1 MELWWKVKAT
11 CWILDF
17 SKATPVAQGCKRHC
31 KIVAVAV
38 PASLTSMAAWMLRES
53 ADSGWM
59 HTHAKRTN
67 RLRKQYVDLQL
78 RGRSPRHT
86 AWMTVAQS
94 PWSLDAQPTL
104 QVHIPHGRDATDQHL
119 HTLFHYGVVQRKHM
133 IQNHLLH
140 SHWRKKT
147 RLYKHLLVPISS
159 YSAVILN
166 KKMWIKTMNFQCHS
180 QLCPAHRHLGSHR
193 ILRASCQADKDHPHF
208 WRNLSYLLW
217 WYVSQTNP
225 LISSQIISNCTP
237 IMVGVSMWIHIH
249 IDTEIYHSYIISM
262 CIYSVYI

>member
-1 MELWWKVKAT
+1 MFQFSLGLKANEWWLGKVSIFYGAMMKGEGYMLNS
-11 CWILDF
+11 WLL
-17 SKATPVAQGCKRHC
+17 KATPVAQGCKRHC

-133 IQNHLLH
+133 IQIHLIH
-140 SHWRKKT
+140 SH
-147 RLYKHLLVPISS
+147 
-159 YSAVILN
+159 
-166 KKMWIKTMNFQCHS
+166 
-180 QLCPAHRHLGSHR
+180 
-193 ILRASCQADKDHPHF
+193 
-208 WRNLSYLLW
+208 
-217 WYVSQTNP
+217 
-225 LISSQIISNCTP
+225 
-237 IMVGVSMWIHIH
+237 
-249 IDTEIYHSYIISM
+249 
-262 CIYSVYI
+262 